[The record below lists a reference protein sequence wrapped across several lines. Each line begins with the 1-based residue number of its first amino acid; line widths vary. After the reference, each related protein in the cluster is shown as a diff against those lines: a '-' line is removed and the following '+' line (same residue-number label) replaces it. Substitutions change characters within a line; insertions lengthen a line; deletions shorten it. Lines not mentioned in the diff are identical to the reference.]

1 MILNLK
7 VDVMPIESEVKHEM
21 IQLLLSSS
29 QFSFNKIKDLTES
42 AEILTDFILGK
53 NHTQEPHDL

>member
-1 MILNLK
+1 
-7 VDVMPIESEVKHEM
+7 MPIESEIKREM

-29 QFSFNKIKDLTES
+29 KFDFQQIKEVTAC

-53 NHTQEPHDL
+53 NQTEEPHNP